1 MLMALTSKSKLGF
14 VDESMSSPATSPLF
28 HSLTRCNII
37 VFSWLL
43 NSLIK
48 EIVANVIYVDS
59 IMEM

>member
-1 MLMALTSKSKLGF
+1 MLMALTSKNKLGF

-28 HSLTRCNII
+28 HSWTRSNNI

-43 NSLIK
+43 NSLFK

-59 IMEM
+59 IVEM